1 MKKYKLELYG
11 WEVEAVGH
19 SLTDKQVK
27 DIKSLMKKEEV
38 EELWEVRHEIEEND
52 ILHDWWSPDLF
63 HETSPLDNSALYC
76 YLYEQDLE
84 SVTLSKEISKWQF
97 HDMVH
102 AWEVLGDDKGDDLN
116 STYCA
121 IPEYIKDVDNV
132 LCSFDENKGGLQ
144 EYEFE
149 SDTIPTP
156 KDFYYSNGCIET
168 PDGDWDIIDKLFFKD
183 KELDVTDY
191 GDNTGKA
198 STVEIYMKDDKFIR

>member
-76 YLYEQDLE
+76 YLNDEDG
-84 SVTLSKEISKWQF
+84 KEIAKWQF

>member
-38 EELWEVRHEIEEND
+38 EELWEVRHEIEENE
-52 ILHDWWSPDLF
+52 ILNDWWSPDLF

-76 YLYEQDLE
+76 YLNDEDG
-84 SVTLSKEISKWQF
+84 KEIAKWQF

-116 STYCA
+116 STHCA

>member
-11 WEVEAVGH
+11 WEVEATGH
-19 SLTDKQVK
+19 SVTDKQVE

-168 PDGDWDIIDKLFFKD
+168 PDGDWDTIDKLFFKG

-191 GDNTGKA
+191 GDNSGKA

>member
-1 MKKYKLELYG
+1 MKKYRLEWYG
-11 WEVEAVGH
+11 WEVEATGH

-27 DIKSLMKKEEV
+27 DIKSLIKKEEV
-38 EELWEVRHEIEEND
+38 DELWEVRHEIEENE
-52 ILHDWWSPDLF
+52 ILNDWWSPDLF

-76 YLYEQDLE
+76 YLNDEDG
-84 SVTLSKEISKWQF
+84 KEIAKWPF

-102 AWEVLGDDKGDDLN
+102 AWEVLGDDEGMEIN
-116 STYCA
+116 STHCA

-168 PDGDWDIIDKLFFKD
+168 PDGDWDIIDKLFFKG

>member
-76 YLYEQDLE
+76 YLYDEDG
-84 SVTLSKEISKWQF
+84 KEIAKWQF

>member
-38 EELWEVRHEIEEND
+38 EELWEVRHEIEENE
-52 ILHDWWSPDLF
+52 ILNDWWSPDLF

-76 YLYEQDLE
+76 YLNDEDG
-84 SVTLSKEISKWQF
+84 KEIAKWQF